1 MQTMEVIVAE
11 YITSV
16 TVKGQVTIPADVRK
30 ALKIKPKDR
39 VAFSLAGNEVRLRPI
54 QSPVLSS
61 FGAVKPKNRPEDF
74 PRMRREI
81 EEEIAEEVAKEG

>member
-1 MQTMEVIVAE
+1 MGE
-11 YITSV
+11 YSTTVTS
-16 TVKGQVTIPADVRK
+16 KGQVTIPGELRR
-30 ALKIKPKDR
+30 ALSIKPKDK
-39 VAFSLAGNEVRLRPI
+39 VAFELINGELRLRPI

-74 PRMRREI
+74 QRMRREI